1 MIFSTLPTTSIFFK
15 ENGVKRTLLCAIPC
29 LLLGTGVFFV
39 VNHAARARLIVAAV
53 GELPNIPGCP
63 LHESCV
69 RALQEETAIFAPRFP
84 AVYSGGIAG
93 AGAAALMGA
102 AFLLFGMKR
111 REQLK
116 KAMTVALV
124 GILLPVFFGCQVN
137 VDDKSGDKED
147 PPPDSIVDPTTGVS
161 DAYINPFIGV
171 WSDDADQYWQFRTNG
186 TGGKAAAETGPFPDD
201 FVFVV
206 WSGEGNGDLA
216 KAPAS
221 LLILE
226 DSVLGSANPNPP
238 PITVTRYEFAIDE
251 ENRVTLT
258 PGGGGGGIIVLDRV
272 SGSPQALSLTNPLIG
287 EWTTKWSTNGST
299 WGTGINRWS
308 LKYRADGTVKT
319 YHHSAGHQFEN
330 GYGLRGNTLV
340 TFGQLRFG
348 GLPATN
354 NAPVLAT
361 LTPQIDG
368 TWRVKELQT
377 TLPATGTNLVEWIYT
392 KVDAAQWKEE

>member
-1 MIFSTLPTTSIFFK
+1 MRQTLF
-15 ENGVKRTLLCAIPC
+15 LLP
-29 LLLGTGVFFV
+29 
-39 VNHAARARLIVAAV
+39 
-53 GELPNIPGCP
+53 
-63 LHESCV
+63 
-69 RALQEETAIFAPRFP
+69 
-84 AVYSGGIAG
+84 
-93 AGAAALMGA
+93 AALVLCLA
-102 AFLLFGMKR
+102 
-111 REQLK
+111 
-116 KAMTVALV
+116 V
-124 GILLPVFFGCQVN
+124 C
-137 VDDKSGDKED
+137 KEEPD
-147 PPPDSIVDPTTGVS
+147 LPPDPHVPLVNT
-161 DAYINPFIGV
+161 FIGV
-171 WSDDADQYWQFRTNG
+171 WKADTQYWQFKTDG
-186 TGGKAAAETGPFPDD
+186 TGGRAVTETGPFPDAFSF
-201 FVFVV
+201 FVYAGQDVRT
-206 WSGEGNGDLA
+206 
-216 KAPAS
+216 APSQGS

-226 DSVLGSANPNPP
+226 GS
-238 PITVTRYEFAIDE
+238 PINITRYEFSIVNNQA
-251 ENRVTLT
+251 TLNHI
-258 PGGGGGGIIVLDRV
+258 GGGGGVSVPLERV

-340 TFGQLRFG
+340 TFGSLRFG